1 MNIPGFTADASLHRT
16 NGHYRTG
23 RNRHA
28 IHLPGRMI
36 SPIYPA
42 EINVGHETIPVHSCA
57 PGWTDMGGT
66 CWPNPL
72 SEPSW
77 GGEGTGTPGVP
88 GEGDG
93 GPGGGVGGG
102 PMQTPKDKPPPK
114 LKKSPVTGAPFKPE
128 HDKPCHAIEYKW
140 GGGVLV
146 EDPSIVS
153 KGTYGALSGGTF
165 VCHQPPGDP
174 RNDVRCGKTE
184 DLGNGDT
191 RRVDCY
197 NGHAPN

>member
-1 MNIPGFTADASLHRT
+1 MNMPRFTADAALYQTS
-16 NGHYRTG
+16 GHYRTG
-23 RNRHA
+23 RNRGA
-28 IHLPGRMI
+28 IHLAARMI

-42 EINVGHETIPVHSCA
+42 EINVGHEIIPIGPCA
-57 PGWTDMGGT
+57 PGWEEIGGT
-66 CWPNPL
+66 CFPNPL
-72 SEPSW
+72 TEPPLGSS
-77 GGEGTGTPGVP
+77 GVP
-88 GEGDG
+88 GTG
-93 GPGGGVGGG
+93 GLPSPGGGGTPE
-102 PMQTPKDKPPPK
+102 PMDNKPEVDKPPPK
-114 LKKSPVTGAPFKPE
+114 LRKSPVTGAPFKPK
-128 HDKPCHAIEYKW
+128 HDKPCHAIEYTW

-153 KGTYGALSGGTF
+153 TGTYGALSGGVF

-197 NGHAPN
+197 NGHSPN